1 MATTCRKGNMFVSLL
16 LLLTDTFSLFKNI
29 EVYLGIIAGMLTAG
43 ATIWK
48 FVVIPARKILKK
60 ISDAISSIGEISSS
74 IKPNGGSSIMDRL
87 SRIEKTILYSESR
100 HKLLTSA
107 VNVAMFETDSQG
119 TCLWVAPSWTEIT
132 GIDNEDAHENG
143 WLNSIHPDEREEVY
157 KQWHSAVE
165 QKREFR
171 MSYNIVNIKTNDI
184 IHVRGLARALRDHKG
199 NVIGF
204 VGLIKRI

>member
-1 MATTCRKGNMFVSLL
+1 
-16 LLLTDTFSLFKNI
+16 
-29 EVYLGIIAGMLTAG
+29 
-43 ATIWK
+43 
-48 FVVIPARKILKK
+48 
-60 ISDAISSIGEISSS
+60 
-74 IKPNGGSSIMDRL
+74 
-87 SRIEKTILYSESR
+87 
-100 HKLLTSA
+100 
-107 VNVAMFETDSQG
+107 MFETDSQG
-119 TCLWVAPSWTEIT
+119 TVTWVAPSWTEIT

-157 KQWHSAVE
+157 KQWQAAVD

-171 MSYNIVNIKTNDI
+171 MSYNIVNINTSDV